1 MKDTTVLDSTEQ
13 INLEY
18 LRELFLAHDFST
30 QTSRYKPATAST
42 ERNRIYQKA
51 SEIFRSFWQ
60 QQMSILCNKVS
71 LLYYTTDCPIRCL
84 EESEEKMVAG
94 TVMEL
99 LKNEKHSID
108 LMHQVLD
115 SMQEALL
122 ETCIK
127 CAEAQGKAVEELTE
141 EEIGVALDTLADEFL
156 SRMMKMLL
164 LVQNVPDLISL
175 VKEYPAEEDFDGQI
189 YPNYDKLD
197 FERKWHHLR
206 TKIGPMLSLTQEIQD
221 SIPSPNGQIT
231 AGVIELGLIG
241 VDTAEEAYMLLLN
254 AFIDTLENDTDRQ
267 IIRMRA
273 DGKTQAEIAATLG
286 YVNHSPISKRLQQLK
301 KNFKAFIA

>member
-1 MKDTTVLDSTEQ
+1 MKDTTLLDSTEQ

-18 LRELFLAHDFST
+18 LREFFLAHDFST

-71 LLYYTTDCPIRCL
+71 LLYYTTNCPIRCL

-115 SMQEALL
+115 SMQEVLL

-127 CAEAQGKAVEELTE
+127 CAEA
-141 EEIGVALDTLADEFL
+141 LARGF
-156 SRMMKMLL
+156 
-164 LVQNVPDLISL
+164 
-175 VKEYPAEEDFDGQI
+175 
-189 YPNYDKLD
+189 
-197 FERKWHHLR
+197 
-206 TKIGPMLSLTQEIQD
+206 
-221 SIPSPNGQIT
+221 
-231 AGVIELGLIG
+231 
-241 VDTAEEAYMLLLN
+241 
-254 AFIDTLENDTDRQ
+254 
-267 IIRMRA
+267 
-273 DGKTQAEIAATLG
+273 
-286 YVNHSPISKRLQQLK
+286 
-301 KNFKAFIA
+301 